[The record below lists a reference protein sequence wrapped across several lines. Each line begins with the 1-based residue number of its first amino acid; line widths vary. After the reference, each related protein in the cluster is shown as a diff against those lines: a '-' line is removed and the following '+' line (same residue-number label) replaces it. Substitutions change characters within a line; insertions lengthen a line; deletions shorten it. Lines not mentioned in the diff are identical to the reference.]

1 MSVGV
6 GGQVTVCVGGG
17 RWAGDCVCRWG
28 EVTVSVGGGGEVTVC
43 RWGEV
48 GR

>member
-28 EVTVSVGGGGEVTVC
+28 KVTVCVGGGRWAGDCVC
-43 RWGEV
+43 RWG
-48 GR
+48 R